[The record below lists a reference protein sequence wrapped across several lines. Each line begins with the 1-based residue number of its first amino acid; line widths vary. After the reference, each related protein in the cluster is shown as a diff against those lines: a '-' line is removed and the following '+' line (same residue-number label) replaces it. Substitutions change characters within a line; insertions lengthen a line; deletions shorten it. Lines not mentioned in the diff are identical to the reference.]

1 MSTHFSDR
9 QLRLTTWQMK
19 NIKYIAFDADDTL
32 WVNEPFFRETEKKFF
47 SLMHE
52 FMPAEELNSLLYKTE
67 MDNLADYGFGI
78 KSFILS
84 LIETAIKISNNKLQS
99 STISQILDLGK
110 EMINMPVELLDGV
123 EEVLSTLSQK
133 YKLVVATKGD
143 LLDQER
149 KLEKSKLSKYF
160 HHIEVMSDKKQANYL
175 KLIKHLD
182 IKPEEFLMIGNSMKS
197 DILPVL
203 AIGGKAA
210 HIPFHTTW
218 IHEEVEESE
227 LEKDC
232 CIKLKVIT
240 DVIEELAVSIEYWV
254 LSSESEV
261 FL

>member
-1 MSTHFSDR
+1 M
-9 QLRLTTWQMK
+9 Q

-47 SLMHE
+47 DLMKE
-52 FMPAEELNSLLYKTE
+52 FMPAEELNNLLYKTE
-67 MDNLADYGFGI
+67 MDNLSDYGFGI

-84 LIETAIKISNNKLQS
+84 LIETAIKISNNTLQA
-99 STISQILDLGK
+99 STISKILGLGK
-110 EMINMPVELLDGV
+110 DMINMPVELLQGV
-123 EEVLSTLSQK
+123 ELVLSTLSQK

-160 HHIEVMSDKKQANYL
+160 HHIEVMSDKQEANYL

-197 DILPVL
+197 DVLPVL

-218 IHEEVEESE
+218 IHEEVKDSE
-227 LEKDC
+227 LEENC
-232 CIKLKVIT
+232 CIKLNKLTDIIKVIGKK
-240 DVIEELAVSIEYWV
+240 
-254 LSSESEV
+254 
-261 FL
+261 